1 MEWKQVCWIGISG
14 ILEGGCENLWGFN
27 TAGLMQKK
35 LFNGNLPELGL
46 QNLSRIQKQKSEIN
60 TEQSTN

>member
-1 MEWKQVCWIGISG
+1 MDISG
-14 ILEGGCENLWGFN
+14 VSEGGYENIWGFN
-27 TAGLMQKK
+27 ISGLIEKK

-46 QNLSRIQKQKSEIN
+46 QNLSQIQEQRSEIN

>member
-1 MEWKQVCWIGISG
+1 MDISG
-14 ILEGGCENLWGFN
+14 VSEGGDENLWGFN

-35 LFNGNLPELGL
+35 LFNSNLPELGL
-46 QNLSRIQKQKSEIN
+46 QNLSQIQKQRSEIN